1 MHLYARNMNN
11 YTDNIN
17 TEDMPFTNP
26 FVKVVIKTHDNKP
39 LDIPMEDW
47 NKMAICKSDI
57 DSGKSP
63 YICVSIFTL
72 ISILESWGWMPE
84 IDSSNGYYLV
94 KYISFLSENRFIS
107 KEDISQDYVMTL
119 YYEPHI
125 DKLYYDEE
133 MKREV
138 LMVFVRHMWHQEPY
152 TPYVGKMI
160 YNRVYDSIQDKIVQP
175 TFHLSRDGSFP
186 QYVMLV
192 DNVDTTFYGR
202 LIRIVDLNIEE
213 YNCQND
219 IKIEREDYSFDNSA
233 AYFMNDQWM
242 VSMSMIPQ
250 QKI

>member
-1 MHLYARNMNN
+1 MHLYTKNMNN

-17 TEDMPFTNP
+17 TEDMLFTSP

-39 LDIPMEDW
+39 LDIPIEDW
-47 NKMAICKSDI
+47 NKMAIHKSDI
-57 DSGKSP
+57 DSGESP
-63 YICVSIFTL
+63 YMYVAISTL
-72 ISILESWGWMPE
+72 INTLESWGWMPE

-94 KYISFLSENRFIS
+94 KYISFLSESRFTS
-107 KEDISQDYVMTL
+107 KDDISQEHVMTL

-125 DKLYYDEE
+125 NKLYYDED

-138 LMVFVRHMWHQEPY
+138 SIVFIRHMWHQEPH

-160 YNRVYDSIQDKIVQP
+160 YNRVYDSIQDKIVHP
-175 TFHLSRDGSFP
+175 TFHISREGYFP

-202 LIRIVDLNIEE
+202 LIRIVDLKIEE

-219 IKIEREDYSFDNSA
+219 MKIEREDYSFDNSA
-233 AYFMNDQWM
+233 SYYMNDKWM
-242 VSMSMIPQ
+242 VSMSMIPL

>member
-1 MHLYARNMNN
+1 MNN

-39 LDIPMEDW
+39 LDIPIEDW
-47 NKMAICKSDI
+47 DKMAICKSDI
-57 DSGKSP
+57 DSGESP
-63 YICVSIFTL
+63 YMYVSILTL
-72 ISILESWGWMPE
+72 LNTLESWGWMPE

-94 KYISFLSENRFIS
+94 KYISFLSKSRFMT
-107 KEDISQDYVMTL
+107 KEDISQEYSMTL

-125 DKLYYDEE
+125 DKVYYDED
-133 MKREV
+133 MSREFF
-138 LMVFVRHMWHQEPY
+138 MVFIRHMWYQTD

-160 YNRVYDSIQDKIVQP
+160 YSRVYDSIQDKIVHP
-175 TFHLSRDGSFP
+175 TFHISREVYFP
-186 QYVMLV
+186 QYVILV

-202 LIRIVDLNIEE
+202 IIRIIDLMIEE

-219 IKIEREDYSFDNSA
+219 MKIEREDCLFDNSA
-233 AYFMNDQWM
+233 SYYMNDKWM
-242 VSMSMIPQ
+242 ASMLMIPQ

>member
-26 FVKVVIKTHDNKP
+26 FVKVIIKTHDNKP

-47 NKMAICKSDI
+47 NKMAIHKSDI
-57 DSGKSP
+57 DSGNFP
-63 YICVSIFTL
+63 YMHVSISTL
-72 ISILESWGWMPE
+72 LNPLESCGWMPE
-84 IDSSNGYYLV
+84 IDSSDGYYLV
-94 KYISFLSENRFIS
+94 KYISFLSEKRFIS
-107 KEDISQDYVMTL
+107 KEDVSQEYSMTL

-125 DKLYYDEE
+125 DKVYYDEG

-138 LMVFVRHMWHQEPY
+138 IMVFVRHMWFKTD

-160 YNRVYDSIQDKIVQP
+160 YNHVYDSIRDKIACP
-175 TFHLSRDGSFP
+175 TFHISREGNFP
-186 QYVMLV
+186 QYVILV

-202 LIRIVDLNIEE
+202 LIRIIDLKIEA

-219 IKIEREDYSFDNSA
+219 MKIEREDYAFDNSA
-233 AYFMNDQWM
+233 SYYMNDKWM
-242 VSMSMIPQ
+242 ASMSMIPQ